1 MEHHAIATLVRVL
14 ARLAVMG
21 AALAGYYA
29 ALPFLFPDDGG
40 GANIGAG
47 LIAFGVVVLVSFGW
61 AYVDGRRRGAAA
73 AVATWAIVAVAF
85 GLLWLLGLAVVEADD
100 SMSIVE
106 RLRLDAFLAVFTA
119 GLVFLPAG
127 VGAAIGGTAHRPDS
141 GHGTHQT

>member
-1 MEHHAIATLVRVL
+1 MGHRAIATLVRVL
-14 ARLAVMG
+14 VRLVVMG

-29 ALPFLFPDDGG
+29 ALPVLFPDDGG

-61 AYVDGRRRGAAA
+61 AYVDGRRRGAASTT
-73 AVATWAIVAVAF
+73 VTWAIVAVAF

-100 SMSIVE
+100 SMSIAE

-127 VGAAIGGTAHRPDS
+127 VGAAIGGSRPPSDD
-141 GHGTHQT
+141 

>member
-1 MEHHAIATLVRVL
+1 MGHRAIATLVRVVV
-14 ARLAVMG
+14 RLALMG

-47 LIAFGVVVLVSFGW
+47 LIAFGVVAAVSFGW
-61 AYVDGRRRGAAA
+61 AYLDGRRRGAVATM
-73 AVATWAIVAVAF
+73 ATWAIVAVAF

-100 SMSIVE
+100 SMSIAE

-119 GLVFLPAG
+119 GLVLVPAG
-127 VGAAIGGTAHRPDS
+127 LGAALGGSSPPPDD
-141 GHGTHQT
+141 

>member
-1 MEHHAIATLVRVL
+1 MGHHAIATLVRVL
-14 ARLAVMG
+14 VRLAVMG
-21 AALAGYYA
+21 AVLAGYYA
-29 ALPFLFPDDGG
+29 ALPVLFPDDGG

-61 AYVDGRRRGAAA
+61 AYVDGRRRGAASTT
-73 AVATWAIVAVAF
+73 ATWAIVAVAF

-100 SMSIVE
+100 SMSIAE

-127 VGAAIGGTAHRPDS
+127 VGAAIGGSRPPSDD
-141 GHGTHQT
+141 